1 MRTDQTSPATTPIT
15 EPAAA
20 PSQTE
25 LDPLTIV
32 EKDPTLYNEDLAPL
46 PHAKRRWG
54 AFEIFNVWS
63 NDIQSLFGYTL
74 AATLFITSGLN
85 GWWVMAGIVLAGFI
99 VMALVNLSGKPSV
112 KYGIP
117 YPVMARASMG
127 VRGAQFP
134 ALVRGIV
141 AIFWYGVQTFFAST
155 AIALLIT
162 AVTGYSGG
170 ATFLGMSAVGWL
182 SYVIVAVFQV
192 ALFLKGIE
200 WIKRYLNWAAPMV
213 YVVMIALM
221 IAIWVK
227 AGSGLLTGLG
237 DVFAGGGGDGRAPIS
252 AFVAVVGTMV
262 AYFAAVII
270 NYGDFSRFVKT
281 ERGMKRGNL
290 YGLPVSLA
298 VFSFLAL
305 VITAGTGVL
314 YGEAL
319 TSPADIV
326 ERVDNVWLTVI
337 AALTF
342 FAATVGINLV
352 ANFIPPAYDL
362 ANLMPAKI
370 NFRLGGIIT
379 AIIAFF
385 IGALW
390 VAVISDMGVA
400 KFVDTLGAVLA
411 PLYGIMIIDYYLIRK
426 QRLRVQHLF
435 SAKPDSTYHYAK
447 GWNLRALAAFGA
459 AAVFSVSTV
468 WVPALADLTGFAWLI
483 GAAIGAALHLVLMR
497 GHTRQPVHADSH

>member
-1 MRTDQTSPATTPIT
+1 MSNPATS
-15 EPAAA
+15 AAA
-20 PSQTE
+20 IPAP
-25 LDPLTIV
+25 DPLLIA
-32 EKDPTLYNEDLAPL
+32 EKNPALYNDDLAPL
-46 PHAKRRWG
+46 SHAKRRWG

-99 VMALVNLSGKPSV
+99 VMVLVNLTGKPSV

-127 VRGAQFP
+127 VHGAQFP

-141 AIFWYGVQTFFAST
+141 AIFWYGVQTYFAST
-155 AIALLIT
+155 AVALLIT
-162 AVTGYSGG
+162 AVSGYDGTAS
-170 ATFLGMSAVGWL
+170 FLGMSPVGWL

-192 ALFLKGIE
+192 ALFLKGID
-200 WIKRYLNWAAPMV
+200 WITRYLNWAAPAVYIVMV
-213 YVVMIALM
+213 ALM
-221 IAIWVK
+221 IAIWVE
-227 AGSGLLTGLG
+227 AGGGLLGGLG
-237 DVFAGGGGDGRAPIS
+237 DIFAGGEGGGIS
-252 AFVAVVGTMV
+252 AFSAVVGTMV

-281 ERGMKRGNL
+281 ERGMRLGNL
-290 YGLPVSLA
+290 LGLPVSLA
-298 VFSFLAL
+298 FFSFIAL

-319 TSPADIV
+319 TNPADIV
-326 ERVDNVWLTVI
+326 ERVDNVWLTII

-362 ANLMPAKI
+362 ANMVPSRISFKI
-370 NFRLGGIIT
+370 GGIIT
-379 AIIAFF
+379 ASIAFF

-390 VAVISDMGVA
+390 VALISDMGVA
-400 KFVDTLGAVLA
+400 RFVDTLGAVLA
-411 PLYGIMIIDYYLIRK
+411 PLYGIMVVDYYLIRK
-426 QRLRVQHLF
+426 QKLRVQHLY
-435 SAKPDSTYHYAK
+435 STAVDGSYYFTR
-447 GWNLRALAAFGA
+447 GWNLKALGAFGVA
-459 AAVFSVSTV
+459 GVFSVSTV
-468 WVPALADLTGFAWLI
+468 WVPALEELTGFAWLI
-483 GAAIGAALHLVLMR
+483 GAAIGAALHYALMR
-497 GHTRQPVHADSH
+497 AASAAPVHAESH